1 MKVWKRVLSA
11 ALSVFLI
18 AAGLPLMGTTDKAVG
33 TAEAASP
40 RFTQEDFNRC
50 YTKILLEQVGKEYSV
65 DGAVRSNG
73 TKADGSGYKVGGVY
87 YQSMNSRVKG
97 GTPYNPLPVTSQSF
111 DCHGLVLTCLMAMG
125 YDYFEDENGKQY
137 PLNAYYGGSIFDHD
151 DGTNGRNT
159 ASTGPSLLFDHKTGD
174 IIYLHH
180 STDKNYTVKF
190 KLGNIVDK
198 SSQNDDIVAGTL
210 IFSIDKNNPKV
221 TAGPFKAGEIKYV
234 NHSAVALF
242 KLEKD
247 DSDKTQANA
256 ALSWQY
262 EAQYNAALKL
272 SYARAME
279 KVNALKVEVGLPD
292 KNFEGG
298 EMRYVFKNKTTTE
311 RHFIPYVWDA
321 RGRGRIVKPNEATA
335 TNYDTGFRDECYYGH
350 FNTPYNDI
358 WQIESIA
365 PGVCID
371 NNPMGKTEFRMAV
384 DMLPV
389 EESGSVTIRKKDSVT
404 GDLLSGAEF
413 TLYEWSETQG
423 KYVVSTGYCIMED
436 SENKGRYLSFNKVT
450 KEQSNIVIDGE
461 NLGKIKIV
469 ESKPP
474 KGYDGGW
481 STEYTFE
488 SDGDKAEFVIDALN
502 DGSEVGWNIVKRGYG
517 NIALPGAVF
526 TRYDNEACTGTGI
539 AYTTDAN
546 GKAVFKD
553 KLTSVEQVYYLKET
567 TVPDGYKS
575 DGEIYRITIS
585 KASTGTIAI
594 AKKLPGD
601 TEWTAVSTISAE
613 NAREGTGSVVI
624 ENRPATKVRIRKI
637 AK

>member
-1 MKVWKRVLSA
+1 MKVWKRILSA
-11 ALSVFLI
+11 ALSVLLI
-18 AAGLPLMGTTDKAVG
+18 AAGLPLMGTGEQTIGK
-33 TAEAASP
+33 AEAASP

-97 GTPYNPLPVTSQSF
+97 GTPYNPFPVTSQSF

-151 DGTNGRNT
+151 DRAGGRST
-159 ASTGPSLLFDHKTGD
+159 AFAPSLLFDHKTGD

-180 STDKNYTVKF
+180 STDKKYTVKF

-210 IFSIDKNNPKV
+210 IFSIDNNNPKV

-242 KLEKD
+242 RLEKD
-247 DSDKTQANA
+247 KSDETVANA
-256 ALSWQY
+256 AVSWTP
-262 EAQYNAALKL
+262 QYNAALKL
-272 SYARAME
+272 SNARAME
-279 KVNALKVEVGLPD
+279 KVNALKAEVGLSD
-292 KNFEGG
+292 KNFTGG
-298 EMRYVFKNKTTTE
+298 TNRYVFKDKTTTE
-311 RHFIPYVWDA
+311 KHFIPYVWDA
-321 RGRGRIVKPNEATA
+321 RGRGRTYPNDANA
-335 TNYDTGFRDECYYGH
+335 SNYDAGFWDGCYNGH

-389 EESGSVTIRKKDSVT
+389 EESGSVTIHKKDSVT

-423 KYVVSTGYCIMED
+423 KYVVSTSYGIRERNNAKGEYV
-436 SENKGRYLSFNKVT
+436 SYNKATSDDD
-450 KEQSNIVIDGE
+450 NIIIDGE

-481 STEYTFE
+481 STEYTFA
-488 SDGDKAEFVIDALN
+488 SDGDTAEFVIDALN
-502 DGSEVGWNIVKRGYG
+502 EGSEVGWNIVKRGYG

-546 GKAVFKD
+546 GKATFTER
-553 KLTSVEQVYYLKET
+553 LTSVEQVYYLKET

-594 AKKLPGD
+594 AKKLPGA
-601 TEWTAVSTISAE
+601 TEWTAVSTVSAE

>member
-1 MKVWKRVLSA
+1 MKVWKRILSA
-11 ALSVFLI
+11 ALSAFMI

-40 RFTQEDFNRC
+40 RFTKEEFNRC

-65 DGAVRSNG
+65 DGAVRSDG

-87 YQSMNSRVKG
+87 YKAKDSRVKG

-137 PLNAYYGGSIFDHD
+137 PLNAYYGGSLFDHD

-159 ASTGPSLLFDHKTGD
+159 ASTGPSLLYDHKTGD

-180 STDKNYTVKF
+180 STDKKYTMKF
-190 KLGNIVDK
+190 QLGEIVDK
-198 SSQNDDIVAGTL
+198 SVQTDTIAAGTL
-210 IFSIDKNNPKV
+210 IFSLDSNNPKV

-242 KLEKD
+242 KLPKD
-247 DSDKTQANA
+247 PSDLTSASA

-262 EAQYNAALKL
+262 EAQYNEALKL

-279 KVNALKVEVGLPD
+279 QVNALKVEVGLPD

-298 EMRYVFKNKTTTE
+298 ITKYVFINKSTTE
-311 RHFIPYVWDA
+311 KHFIPYVWDA
-321 RGRGRIVKPNEATA
+321 RGRGRYEANA
-335 TNYDTGFRDECYYGH
+335 TRYDVGFRDGCFSGH

-371 NNPMGKTEFRMAV
+371 NNPMGKTTFRMAV

-389 EESGSVTIRKKDSVT
+389 EESGSVTISKKDSAT

-423 KYVVSTGYCIMED
+423 KYVLSTDYCIKEKTNA
-436 SENKGRYLSFNKVT
+436 SGVYVSFNKAIN
-450 KEQSNIVIDGE
+450 KEENIIIDGE

-481 STEYTFE
+481 SAEYTFE
-488 SDGDKAEFVIDALN
+488 TDGDKAEFVIDALN

-526 TRYDNEACTGTGI
+526 TRYDNEVCTGTGI

-546 GKAVFKD
+546 GKASFTER
-553 KLTSVEQVYYLKET
+553 LASVEQVYYLKET